1 MRPHRLVMRVRACTS
16 AIAIKNPKD
25 TQSALVQLGI
35 LLQLRAVR
43 RASMAVACALA
54 AERGS
59 KYSHQLYLTVSTGGG
74 KASSMSFTS
83 ATGKPGGG
91 VAMSVIQNA
100 DLIDARLAML
110 AEGSLDGD
118 DALNEQAFI
127 EECQLIIAKGAFPAS
142 AGSQV
147 QA

>member
-1 MRPHRLVMRVRACTS
+1 
-16 AIAIKNPKD
+16 
-25 TQSALVQLGI
+25 
-35 LLQLRAVR
+35 
-43 RASMAVACALA
+43 
-54 AERGS
+54 
-59 KYSHQLYLTVSTGGG
+59 
-74 KASSMSFTS
+74 
-83 ATGKPGGG
+83 
-91 VAMSVIQNA
+91 MSVIQNA

-147 QA
+147 QARVPVPQGPDRCHSAPHGFTE